1 MDDKINNDL
10 VSKVYGDYNAL
21 AINMC
26 VGCDCDPE
34 VKQAIVM
41 DWLGYHPKPYDKQ
54 FFVIDYLD
62 CLKPDKTI

>member
-1 MDDKINNDL
+1 MDDKIKNDL

-21 AINMC
+21 AINMG

-34 VKQAIVM
+34 VKQSIVM
-41 DWLGYHPKPYDKQ
+41 DWIGCPKPYDKQ

>member
-21 AINMC
+21 AINM
-26 VGCDCDPE
+26 G
-34 VKQAIVM
+34 VKQPFL
-41 DWLGYHPKPYDKQ
+41 DDHLDYYFECLKPYDKQ

-62 CLKPDKTI
+62 CLKPDKTL